1 MLTIDRVSISH
12 RSATII
18 HEVSLSI
25 NQGEWMALVGESG
38 SGKSLLSQAVGR
50 MLPRGMKMSGNVML
64 GDKDLGV
71 LPKNGMKS
79 ILGRDI
85 AYISQDYHGSFTPF
99 FTVGAH
105 FKEYGKAH
113 GLRREEYRQKT
124 GEALTSVG
132 LAGMESRYPS
142 ELSGGQL
149 QRIAIALALFL
160 SPRLVIADEITTAL
174 DSVTG
179 HRILQLLAS
188 RQKET
193 GCSVLFITHDWRT
206 VRRYADRIAVMK
218 DGNIVE
224 AGGKHRILDHPRHEY
239 TKRLIES
246 APVLGRGLRSG
257 VEGEEAWSM
266 HWK

>member
-1 MLTIDRVSISH
+1 MMLTMERVSITS
-12 RSATII
+12 RGKKIVDD
-18 HEVSLSI
+18 VSLLVK
-25 NQGEWMALVGESG
+25 QGEWLALVGESG
-38 SGKSLLSQAVGR
+38 SGKSLLSQAIGR
-50 MLPRGMKMSGNVML
+50 MLPRGMEVSGRLML
-64 GDKDLGV
+64 GDCDLGS
-71 LPKNGMKS
+71 LSKS
-79 ILGRDI
+79 EMRSMLGRDI

-99 FTVGAH
+99 LTIGEH

-113 GLRREEYRQKT
+113 GVSREECKRKM
-124 GEALTSVG
+124 GEALESVG
-132 LAGMESRYPS
+132 LASGMESRYPS

-160 SPRLVIADEITTAL
+160 SPCLVIADEITTAL

-179 HRILQLLAS
+179 HRVLQLLAS

-193 GCSVLFITHDWRT
+193 GCGILFITHDWRT

-218 DGNIVE
+218 EGVIVE
-224 AGGKHRILDHPRHEY
+224 TGGKHRILDHPHHHY

-257 VEGEEAWSM
+257 VEGGETV
-266 HWK
+266 